1 MLNGFFD
8 KFKRECRKAEKEE
21 AKDFGLTCPRCN
33 ERLYVR
39 HGKFG
44 FYALCI
50 DDFCGYHT
58 SIDWVEGKPIPRDD
72 RNPDFI
78 SGLECPICKSE
89 MFRRDGRYGPFIC
102 CKNYPECKGTRK
114 LPSGKMCPICGKD
127 LWQTTYFGKNVL
139 FCTGYPNCTH
149 SEEIDPKAC
158 GNWVDPNSL
167 RIELYRK
174 PIRQILGNKS
184 SDSRRKNKKSKL
196 TALTNKAQEVN
207 LKDSEF
213 QYEADEH
220 LSKTRLSS
228 LIQNKQVKTTLE
240 RPTANLIDLM
250 HWVKSEFSQ
259 HLKGGDFE
267 CFIHNKIVIDGTFLK
282 FCEEN
287 NVKVECLLKDSIASW
302 KSEHDYEHF
311 MAQGVFKISYEKLD
325 FLHCALFH
333 KGNQNEDEVSFF
345 VVVSNNNFEQYVN
358 LRNKF
363 EKWLISRDRDQK
375 EIHVVGGPSIPY
387 DVNLK
392 WEDIFLP
399 DLLKNEIKNSVEG
412 WLKAKD
418 FYLNK
423 NLPWKRGILL
433 WGLPGNGKTSL
444 IRTIISN
451 YDFKPV
457 TVQSGAHTNDDTVTE
472 AFEYAQAQSPA
483 LLYFEDLDNMFQ
495 TVSLSHFLNLMDG
508 VNSKNGILVIATA
521 NNISRL
527 QQSVTD
533 RPSRFD
539 RKWEIPLPDKKMSIK
554 YLEKWFGKLLSA
566 KEYKKIVDFTVEN
579 NFSYAYLKEL
589 YLTSMLNAI
598 ASNKDK
604 PSVEDIYNAT
614 NQMISDKE
622 VAESGFDLNS
632 GKEIGIEAMYEEF
645 EDE

>member
-1 MLNGFFD
+1 M
-8 KFKRECRKAEKEE
+8 A
-21 AKDFGLTCPRCN
+21 
-33 ERLYVR
+33 
-39 HGKFG
+39 
-44 FYALCI
+44 
-50 DDFCGYHT
+50 
-58 SIDWVEGKPIPRDD
+58 
-72 RNPDFI
+72 
-78 SGLECPICKSE
+78 
-89 MFRRDGRYGPFIC
+89 
-102 CKNYPECKGTRK
+102 
-114 LPSGKMCPICGKD
+114 
-127 LWQTTYFGKNVL
+127 
-139 FCTGYPNCTH
+139 
-149 SEEIDPKAC
+149 
-158 GNWVDPNSL
+158 
-167 RIELYRK
+167 
-174 PIRQILGNKS
+174 
-184 SDSRRKNKKSKL
+184 KL
-196 TALTNKAQEVN
+196 TALTNKIQEASQ
-207 LKDSEF
+207 KDNEF
-213 QYEADEH
+213 QSEADEH
-220 LSKTRLSS
+220 LSKSRLLN
-228 LIQNKQVKTTLE
+228 LIQKSEVKISSE

-250 HWVKSEFSQ
+250 HWVKKEFGPS
-259 HLKGGDFE
+259 LKGKDLE

-282 FCEEN
+282 YCEEN
-287 NVKVECLLKDSIASW
+287 KIKVECLLKDSIASW

-311 MAQGVFKISYEKLD
+311 MAQGVYKITQDKLE

-345 VVVSNNNFEQYVN
+345 IVVNNENFEKYVD

-363 EKWLISRDRDQK
+363 EKWLISRDREQK

-399 DLLKNEIKNSVEG
+399 DSLKNEIKNSVEG

-418 FYLNK
+418 FYVNK

-521 NNISRL
+521 NNIGRL

-539 RKWEIPLPDKKMSIK
+539 RKWEIPLPDAKMSIK

-566 KEYKKIVDFTVEN
+566 KEYKKIAEFTVEN

-598 ASNKDK
+598 AANKEK

-622 VAESGFDLNS
+622 IAESGFDSSS
-632 GKEIGIEAMYEEF
+632 GKEIGIGTFYEEY